1 MREQFF
7 TVMHD
12 RDHLTVERCAE
23 TAVSDGNS
31 RHHTA
36 YYLPKQQAPSK
47 SFPNAHIIVYQE
59 FRRTFFGNL
68 SVHCCGVRPRDEQSA
83 TLQTIRFLS
92 RLSFLKVKVKVN
104 YTLEQAT
111 KAQRESR
118 CIALLF
124 LQPRRSM
131 GVGGR
136 HHAQAALPP
145 RQTGYQLY
153 RRLSGPQGRSRR
165 VLKIS
170 HPPGFDPRTFQ
181 PAASRYTD

>member
-1 MREQFF
+1 
-7 TVMHD
+7 MHD

-23 TAVSDGNS
+23 TALSDGNS

-124 LQPRRSM
+124 LQPRRQM
-131 GVGGR
+131 GGGCSTPRPGPRERPGTHCIRGWVG
-136 HHAQAALPP
+136 P
-145 RQTGYQLY
+145 RAGLDGCGKSRLY
-153 RRLSGPQGRSRR
+153 RNSIPGPS
-165 VLKIS
+165 S
-170 HPPGFDPRTFQ
+170 P
-181 PAASRYTD
+181 